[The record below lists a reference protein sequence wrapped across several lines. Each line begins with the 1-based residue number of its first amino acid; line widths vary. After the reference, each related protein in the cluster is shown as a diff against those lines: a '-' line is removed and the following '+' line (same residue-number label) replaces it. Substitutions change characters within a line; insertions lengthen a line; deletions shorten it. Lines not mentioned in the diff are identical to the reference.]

1 MTTKIVTISDGKKD
15 FTGLIKESVAKNED
29 IVITKRGQPVAALLP
44 YKEYTDMRKLRTYL
58 KMLEISKEMHE
69 TGIKAKDV
77 YAASKK
83 DLASLS
89 SQAIKN
95 SSIVLNTTSLS

>member
-15 FTGLIKESVAKNED
+15 FTSLVKESVAKNEE
-29 IVITKRGQPVAALLP
+29 IIITKRGQPVAALLS
-44 YKEYTDMRKLRTYL
+44 YKEYTDLRKLKTYL
-58 KMLEISKEMHE
+58 KMLEISTEMHK

-83 DLASLS
+83 ELEERRL
-89 SQAIKN
+89 
-95 SSIVLNTTSLS
+95 

>member
-1 MTTKIVTISDGKKD
+1 MATKIVTISNGKKN

-44 YKEYTDMRKLRTYL
+44 YKEYTDLKKLRTYL
-58 KMLEISKEMHE
+58 RMLEISTEMHK

-77 YAASKK
+77 YSASKK
-83 DLASLS
+83 ELEGRKL
-89 SQAIKN
+89 
-95 SSIVLNTTSLS
+95 